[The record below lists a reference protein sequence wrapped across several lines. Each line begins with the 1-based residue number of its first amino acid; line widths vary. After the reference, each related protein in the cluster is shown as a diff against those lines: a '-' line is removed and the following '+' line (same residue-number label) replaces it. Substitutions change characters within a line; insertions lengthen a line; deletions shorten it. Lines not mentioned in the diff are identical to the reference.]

1 MHFSRKFSL
10 FASFFSEAVRQFRDI
25 VVLLMVV
32 EEKLDV
38 DVLAVGVPRHNIVVC
53 NRSAAGV
60 PAELYRG
67 DSVVLRYIWNSNKL
81 TKS

>member
-10 FASFFSEAVRQFRDI
+10 FATFLETVRQLSHI
-25 VVLLMVV
+25 LVLLAVV

-38 DVLAVGVPRHNIVVC
+38 DVLAVISTWHYIVVC
-53 NRSAAGV
+53 YRCAAGV
-60 PAELYRG
+60 PAKFYRCDRILAG
-67 DSVVLRYIWNSNKL
+67 DIGNSNKL